1 MPSSQELGAAE
12 AEGPGRR
19 GNATVPLGLCTGH
32 RDRPR
37 PSTKSA
43 KGREPCRA
51 AWTLPVYL
59 WAPSWA
65 LHIRLFRCPVTDPS
79 YGPVGTENLQGG
91 QVGMCHPC
99 LLVCGHRQALRSPS
113 SYQMEGAAPLRTT
126 QSSETHGLSRGTVP
140 CQPSL
145 VHHVT
150 VSLAQGLPL
159 GIADIRAWLLSVM
172 GHPGRCGV
180 LSSTPALI
188 PSMPGTP
195 AVVTITD
202 VFRQCSLGARLP

>member
-1 MPSSQELGAAE
+1 MPSMSTSVWPPAGSEVSIQL
-12 AEGPGRR
+12 PDGR
-19 GNATVPLGLCTGH
+19 
-32 RDRPR
+32 
-37 PSTKSA
+37 
-43 KGREPCRA
+43 
-51 AWTLPVYL
+51 
-59 WAPSWA
+59 
-65 LHIRLFRCPVTDPS
+65 
-79 YGPVGTENLQGG
+79 
-91 QVGMCHPC
+91 
-99 LLVCGHRQALRSPS
+99 
-113 SYQMEGAAPLRTT
+113 AAPLRTT

-145 VHHVT
+145 AHHVT

-188 PSMPGTP
+188 PSIAGTP

-202 VFRQCSLGARLP
+202 VFRQCSLGAGLP